1 MMGNLEYDDNHMD
14 EITNQYNQAVAVID
28 DMIEYMNNM
37 LNLMSTTYEG
47 QAENELIP
55 ETFSKIIQHLELL
68 KLCYYNTGIFVTNT
82 KNTLAYMDS
91 VQTAVLNFIASKE
104 D

>member
-1 MMGNLEYDDNHMD
+1 MGNLEYDDNHMD
-14 EITNQYNQAVAVID
+14 EITNQYNQAVTVID
-28 DMIEYMNNM
+28 DMIGYMNNM
-37 LNLMSTTYEG
+37 LSLMSTMYEG

-55 ETFSKIIQHLELL
+55 EAFSKIIQHLELL
-68 KLCYYNTGIFVTNT
+68 KLCYYNTGVFVTNT
-82 KNTLAYMDS
+82 KTTLAYLDS